1 MTVAAASEEDTE
13 KEIESNSTL
22 EATYEIHIDRITKSL
37 KLFALNE
44 KYQLHIEAAEAWLE
58 HSKVTSADFLTQGR
72 KHEEDLRTLLVKLQ
86 PHETHPFFHVVIPK
100 AKETLTNIRASVAK
114 ASTTHLRAETALKS
128 TTSTAARLTFSG
140 QVSEFQSFYDRFSDL
155 MSTHAESY
163 SDQDKCCLLTESME
177 NPQIRKMVSKFCSGS
192 SGYKDAME
200 ELCLRYGR
208 ANVMFPAYVQQ
219 LIQPDVYD
227 YTQESTLRILDRTK
241 HLMANMEKIKGAT
254 LSQVMAALIVMDFD
268 EEMAK
273 EWSRHLGDSEE
284 IPKMED
290 LIKFITPLSRKLPS
304 KKSTPSKLAP
314 SKSTN
319 SSSKPQNKREDKKV
333 QSKLTNCSLC
343 KATYHHLSRCQSFL
357 DLNPGQC
364 LNHVKQIKA
373 CVNCL
378 HHSHQVGQCSSTYTC
393 RFCKSKHHSLL
404 HKEEESSAAT
414 PTHTSMMTSIKPVQ
428 SSSAKTPETV
438 LEYGFIH
445 TAMVTVT
452 NGARSMTVRAGI
464 DTCSLSCVITERVA
478 SHLQLERSPLRAT
491 MAGATSNSPLKH
503 CVSVKVCP
511 TFPSNDYVEL
521 TMAVHSKLPPATP
534 PPNPEEFI
542 NNPILKGL
550 QLADADFGGRIDILI
565 GTLQFAPCLNPVS
578 VRHCPSSRVS
588 AMSSIFGWLVTGP
601 FLLLI
606 KSLLSR
612 WISGRDL

>member
-1 MTVAAASEEDTE
+1 
-13 KEIESNSTL
+13 
-22 EATYEIHIDRITKSL
+22 
-37 KLFALNE
+37 
-44 KYQLHIEAAEAWLE
+44 
-58 HSKVTSADFLTQGR
+58 
-72 KHEEDLRTLLVKLQ
+72 
-86 PHETHPFFHVVIPK
+86 
-100 AKETLTNIRASVAK
+100 
-114 ASTTHLRAETALKS
+114 
-128 TTSTAARLTFSG
+128 
-140 QVSEFQSFYDRFSDL
+140 

-163 SDQDKCCLLTESME
+163 SDQDKCCLLTEAME

-200 ELCLRYGR
+200 ELRLRYGR

-290 LIKFITPLSRKLPS
+290 LIKFITPLSRNLPS

-357 DLNPGQC
+357 DLNPGQR

-414 PTHTSMMTSIKPVQ
+414 PTHTYMMTSIKPVQ

-438 LEYGFIH
+438 LECGFIH

-464 DTCSLSCVITERVA
+464 DTCSSSCVITERVA

-511 TFPSNDYVEL
+511 TFPSDDYVEL

-542 NNPILKGL
+542 NNPILKGI
-550 QLADADFGGRIDILI
+550 QLVDADFGGRVDILI
-565 GTLQFAPCLNPVS
+565 GTLQFAPCLNPVPI
-578 VRHCPSSRVS
+578 RHCPSSRVS

-601 FLLLI
+601 LPPTNQVTALKVDLKEDETYELCQKLWELERVPEATRNTPEEESALEQFDSHLTRESDGRYSVKLPRVDNPPQLGNWHQIVSIPGHQGPTTSCLHPPTLLP
-606 KSLLSR
+606 SC
-612 WISGRDL
+612 